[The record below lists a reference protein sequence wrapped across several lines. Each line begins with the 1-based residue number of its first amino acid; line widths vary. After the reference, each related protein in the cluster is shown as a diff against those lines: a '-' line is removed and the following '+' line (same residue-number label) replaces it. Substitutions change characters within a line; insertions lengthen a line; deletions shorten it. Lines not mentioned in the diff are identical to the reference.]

1 MKSAKKCQVYL
12 LPRTSL
18 TAFWNSV
25 LLPMIARVSRT
36 STEGKKGK
44 IKDRGSTRSDTGQ
57 YVFGFVNRS
66 YFFKANFLPIEAL
79 HLSFMSPSGWK
90 CFLATRNLKPSVDV

>member
-1 MKSAKKCQVYL
+1 MKLNLKKILIREIARQNV

-36 STEGKKGK
+36 STKRKKGK

-66 YFFKANFLPIEAL
+66 YFFKANFLPKVRE
-79 HLSFMSPSGWK
+79 
-90 CFLATRNLKPSVDV
+90 